1 MRRTACLLH
10 AASLGLLLLC
20 TVAPAMARSGV
31 NAAANGDGPCTET
44 QDPATERARQTA
56 ESRNKALVPAT
67 AKPAVRSTGGGNA
80 VTRGGGGDD
89 ASALRS
95 HGAKWHSFLPGM
107 FR

>member
-10 AASLGLLLLC
+10 ATSLGLLLLC
-20 TVAPAMARSGV
+20 AVAPAMARSGV

-56 ESRNKALVPAT
+56 ESRGKAAAPAA
-67 AKPAVRSTGGGNA
+67 AKPAVRSTGGNA

-89 ASALRS
+89 SAPLRS